1 MRSASLTGSSRRRFL
16 GLGVLAAMAATLALG
31 PAPAQA
37 DSVLDEVKERGTL
50 RVAGVVYRP
59 LQMRKPSGEY
69 YGADPELLQ
78 QFADELGVKLEH
90 VNAGWDTAVAGLTTG
105 KWDLVPALCV
115 TPKRKEAIDFSETY
129 LMLGGVLTV
138 LKSND
143 KINSLSDANDP
154 SITFAN
160 VAGGW
165 SEQIA
170 KKAFPDATHKDF
182 GQATDDQLAMEVV
195 SGRADAA
202 VFDTPVTISLLVE
215 KIGDRFKFF
224 PDKNTPMDV
233 LPCPVAYGLKKGDT
247 AWEEA
252 VSDFIRRKKESGE
265 LQALFARRAPVR
277 FPVRAW
283 PILAAFGFFDTAGH
297 LLLYTGLG
305 LPNGEYAIVAS
316 VGYTVV
322 TVVLARTFLREP
334 VSPFQWGGIGLVVGG
349 VAVLAA
355 FGNPELITGTEI
367 WQSFEVERSGE
378 AA

>member
-1 MRSASLTGSSRRRFL
+1 MNLGSIIGSSRRRFL
-16 GLGVLAAMAATLALG
+16 GLGIVAALAATVALG
-31 PAPAQA
+31 SAPAQA
-37 DSVLDEVKERGTL
+37 QSVLDEVKARGTL

-69 YGADPELLQ
+69 YGADPDLLQ
-78 QFADELGVKLEH
+78 QFADELGVELKH

-138 LKSND
+138 LKGND

-154 SITFAN
+154 GITFAN

-182 GQATDDQLAMEVV
+182 GQATDDQLAMELI

-215 KIGDRFKFF
+215 KLGDTFKFF

-247 AWEEA
+247 AWEGA
-252 VSDFIRRKKESGE
+252 VSDFIRAKKASGE
-265 LQALFARRAPVR
+265 LQALF
-277 FPVRAW
+277 
-283 PILAAFGFFDTAGH
+283 DQYMTAK
-297 LLLYTGLG
+297 
-305 LPNGEYAIVAS
+305 
-316 VGYTVV
+316 
-322 TVVLARTFLREP
+322 F
-334 VSPFQWGGIGLVVGG
+334 
-349 VAVLAA
+349 
-355 FGNPELITGTEI
+355 ITE
-367 WQSFEVERSGE
+367 E
-378 AA
+378 

>member
-1 MRSASLTGSSRRRFL
+1 MNLGSIVGLSRRRFL
-16 GLGVLAAMAATLALG
+16 GLGMFAAFAATLAVG
-31 PAPAQA
+31 STPAQA
-37 DSVLDEVKERGTL
+37 QSVLDEVKARGTL

-78 QFADELGVKLEH
+78 QFADELGVELEH
-90 VNAGWDTAVAGLTTG
+90 VDAGWDTAVAGLTTG

-115 TPKRKEAIDFSETY
+115 TPKRQKAIDFSETY

-143 KINSLSDANDP
+143 RINSLSDANDP

-182 GQATDDQLAMEVV
+182 GQATDDQLAMELI

-215 KIGDRFKFF
+215 KLGDKFKFF

-247 AWEEA
+247 AWEG
-252 VSDFIRRKKESGE
+252 VISDFIRRKAASGE
-265 LQALFARRAPVR
+265 LQALFEKYM
-277 FPVRAW
+277 
-283 PILAAFGFFDTAGH
+283 TAK
-297 LLLYTGLG
+297 
-305 LPNGEYAIVAS
+305 
-316 VGYTVV
+316 
-322 TVVLARTFLREP
+322 F
-334 VSPFQWGGIGLVVGG
+334 
-349 VAVLAA
+349 
-355 FGNPELITGTEI
+355 ITE
-367 WQSFEVERSGE
+367 
-378 AA
+378 

>member
-1 MRSASLTGSSRRRFL
+1 MKLGSIAGSSRRRFL
-16 GLGVLAAMAATLALG
+16 GLGILASMAAALVLG
-31 PAPAQA
+31 PVPAQA
-37 DSVLDEVKERGTL
+37 ESVLDEVKERGTL

-78 QFADELGVKLEH
+78 QFAAELGVELEH
-90 VNAGWDTAVAGLTTG
+90 VNAGWDTAVAGLNTG

-115 TPKRKEAIDFSETY
+115 TPKRQEAIDFSETY

-138 LKSND
+138 LQSND
-143 KINSLSDANDP
+143 RINSLSDANDP

-182 GQATDDQLAMEVV
+182 GQATDDQLAMEVI

-215 KIGDRFKFF
+215 KLGDKFKFF

-252 VSDFIRRKKESGE
+252 VSDFIRRKKASGE
-265 LQALFARRAPVR
+265 LQALF
-277 FPVRAW
+277 
-283 PILAAFGFFDTAGH
+283 DQYMTAK
-297 LLLYTGLG
+297 
-305 LPNGEYAIVAS
+305 
-316 VGYTVV
+316 
-322 TVVLARTFLREP
+322 F
-334 VSPFQWGGIGLVVGG
+334 
-349 VAVLAA
+349 
-355 FGNPELITGTEI
+355 ITE
-367 WQSFEVERSGE
+367 E
-378 AA
+378 

>member
-1 MRSASLTGSSRRRFL
+1 MTTLHNMFGTTRRHFL
-16 GLGVLAAMAATLALG
+16 RLGVLAVLAATFAVG
-31 PAPAQA
+31 GTQSASAQ
-37 DSVLDEVKERGTL
+37 SVLDEVKARGTL

-59 LQMRKPSGEY
+59 LQMREPSGEY

-138 LKSND
+138 LKDNA
-143 KINSLSDANDP
+143 KINSLEDANNA
-154 SITFAN
+154 SVTFAN

-182 GQATDDQLAMEVV
+182 GQATDDQLALEVM
-195 SGRADAA
+195 SGKADAA

-215 KIGDRFKFF
+215 KHGDKFKFF

-247 AWEEA
+247 KWEQA
-252 VSDFIRRKKESGE
+252 VSDFIRKKQASGE
-265 LQALFARRAPVR
+265 LQALFQKYM
-277 FPVRAW
+277 
-283 PILAAFGFFDTAGH
+283 TAK
-297 LLLYTGLG
+297 
-305 LPNGEYAIVAS
+305 
-316 VGYTVV
+316 
-322 TVVLARTFLREP
+322 F
-334 VSPFQWGGIGLVVGG
+334 
-349 VAVLAA
+349 
-355 FGNPELITGTEI
+355 ITE
-367 WQSFEVERSGE
+367 EE
-378 AA
+378 

>member
-1 MRSASLTGSSRRRFL
+1 MKLGSMTGAGRRLFL
-16 GLGVLAAMAATLALG
+16 AVGVLAALAAGVVAGTAT
-31 PAPAQA
+31 ARA
-37 DSVLDEVKERGTL
+37 DSVLDEVKARGVL

-78 QFADELGVKLEH
+78 QFADELGVELEH

-138 LKSND
+138 LKDND
-143 KINSLSDANDP
+143 KIKSLEDANDP
-154 SITFAN
+154 GITFAN

-182 GQATDDQLAMEVV
+182 GQATDDQLAMEVI
-195 SGRADAA
+195 SQRADAA

-215 KIGDRFKFF
+215 KFGDKFKFF
-224 PDKNTPMDV
+224 PDEKTPMDV

-247 AWEEA
+247 KWEETI
-252 VSDFIRRKKESGE
+252 SDFIRRKKASGE
-265 LQALFARRAPVR
+265 LDALFEKYM
-277 FPVRAW
+277 
-283 PILAAFGFFDTAGH
+283 TAK
-297 LLLYTGLG
+297 
-305 LPNGEYAIVAS
+305 
-316 VGYTVV
+316 
-322 TVVLARTFLREP
+322 F
-334 VSPFQWGGIGLVVGG
+334 
-349 VAVLAA
+349 
-355 FGNPELITGTEI
+355 ITE
-367 WQSFEVERSGE
+367 E
-378 AA
+378 